1 MAILKGLDDEKHVER
16 GSVPSSQDILDRICR
31 NASNKTCADCSG
43 ASECGR
49 GGKRKG
55 EEGRRR
61 EGGEGREGR
70 EGEGCGTI
78 VSIPCPAP
86 CRSCMGF
93 GEPCHHAVHQLL
105 RGAPLHGHSHLK
117 GAFCGAG
124 QEHLDRQ
131 PGQRESI
138 AAFMAIRSTMCEVV
152 VVSSVHLGCTVEQ
165 LHTVSTSLV

>member
-1 MAILKGLDDEKHVER
+1 MR
-16 GSVPSSQDILDRICR
+16 S
-31 NASNKTCADCSG
+31 TW
-43 ASECGR
+43 R
-49 GGKRKG
+49 GGVSLL
-55 EEGRRR
+55 RRTSWTGYAGMR
-61 EGGEGREGR
+61 PTRLVLTAVGPVSVGGEGRGREKRGGDGREGR
-70 EGEGCGTI
+70 GGEGCGTI

-86 CRSCMGF
+86 CRSCMGI